1 MQIFIKR
8 SFIYTSVGVSLLAL
22 SGCASY
28 ALRCIPGSP
37 CQAIPIGSVTFG
49 ERHFMR
55 ASAPVRP
62 LWVDNIKKYREEHKG
77 NGYRYFVGAASGAR
91 SYAAGRDAAY
101 INAMQI
107 LSSSV
112 ISTVDNLYSSVLSE
126 NSSKRDNIL
135 RDIKD
140 STSKAVKGT
149 ITGGTVDQYY
159 WTQYW
164 VQSGINTPIQY
175 RRNVYVLVHISA
187 ENYKNTIAMTLESAK
202 AKAVTTDAK
211 KLISKV
217 EKIWLNT
224 NK

>member
-1 MQIFIKR
+1 MNNTIKK
-8 SFIYTSVGVSLLAL
+8 SFLTIIAISSLVSF
-22 SGCASY
+22 SGCGSY

-55 ASAPVRP
+55 ASSPTRP

-77 NGYRYFVGAASGAR
+77 NKYKYFVGAASGTR
-91 SYAAGRDAAY
+91 NYATGRDAAY

-126 NSSKRDNIL
+126 NSNKKDNVM

-140 STSKAVKGT
+140 STNKAVKGT
-149 ITGGTVDQYY
+149 ITGGTVDEYY
-159 WTQYW
+159 WKQYW
-164 VQSGINTPIQY
+164 IQSGINTPIQY

-187 ENYKNTIAMTLESAK
+187 ENYRNTVAMTLESAK

-211 KLISKV
+211 ELISKV

-224 NK
+224 K